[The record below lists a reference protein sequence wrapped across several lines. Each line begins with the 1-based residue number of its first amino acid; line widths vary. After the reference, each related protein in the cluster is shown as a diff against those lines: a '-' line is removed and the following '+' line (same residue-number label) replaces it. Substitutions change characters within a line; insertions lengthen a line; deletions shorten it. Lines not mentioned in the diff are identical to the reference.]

1 MDRWVDK
8 VAIVTGASSGIG
20 QSIAQALIEN
30 GLKVVG
36 LARRLEK
43 MEEWKN
49 EVKNEKG
56 KFFPIQCDL
65 TIEEDILKAF
75 DWTKKELGGVHILVN
90 NAGTS
95 SIGMIIGERILF
107 LIFAKRP

>member
-1 MDRWVDK
+1 MNK

-20 QSIAQALIEN
+20 QSITKALIEH

-43 MEEWKN
+43 MEELKN
-49 EVKNEKG
+49 EMKNKKG
-56 KFFPIQCDL
+56 EFFPIQCDL
-65 TIEEDILKAF
+65 TNEEDILKAF
-75 DWTKKELGGVHILVN
+75 NWTKKNLGGVDILVN

-95 SIGMIIGERILF
+95 SISMIIGES
-107 LIFAKRP
+107 IFF